1 MGKIFGLESPF
12 MRFMD
17 TLTNLIILNLV
28 VIVLCLPIFTAG
40 AAFSA
45 LHHVVYLM
53 VHGEEGYI
61 LKDFGK
67 AFMQNFKQSTLCWLI
82 VLFMVFILGG
92 DYVAMYQADPGHYS
106 LLFQVVIWIISVLAS
121 IGIIYIFPVTARYE
135 NSIKNTFKSAYALGF
150 YGIFRTLAMIVIT
163 ALPWVLTAL
172 FQYFGI
178 FAALIGFSLPAYICV
193 YLYRPV
199 FRHFEKKKEGGAQ

>member
-28 VIVLCLPIFTAG
+28 VIVLCLPIITAG

-61 LKDFGK
+61 LNDFKK

-135 NSIKNTFKSAYALGF
+135 DSIKNTFKSAYALGF